1 MSNDKNALKF
11 DDLKWK
17 QASKTEGDNSVVV
30 EVADVKGFDLKA
42 IRATSTYDV
51 TAEQLRARIMDMDN
65 FTQWVNSAVKAEV
78 IHKIADNIQAVYCEH
93 HAPWPVKNRD
103 GVIIQHAVRL
113 DENTICVNL
122 YANNDLAKEK
132 KGLVRIE
139 YIQGAWILEDIAG
152 GKTKLTYQ
160 VHSDPNGNIPD
171 WLINSMISEAPTS
184 TLTNLHNVDFSIYP
198 PENQGLDL
206 SVS

>member
-1 MSNDKNALKF
+1 MSNDINTLKF
-11 DDLKWK
+11 DDVKWK
-17 QASKTEGDNSVVV
+17 QVSKTEGDKGVVV

-65 FTQWVNSAVKAEV
+65 FTTWVNSAVKAEV
-78 IHKIADNIQAVYCEH
+78 IHKIAENIQAVYCEH
-93 HAPWPVKNRD
+93 YAPWPVKNRD

-132 KGLVRIE
+132 KGWVRIE
-139 YIQGAWILEDIAG
+139 YIQGAWI
-152 GKTKLTYQ
+152 
-160 VHSDPNGNIPD
+160 
-171 WLINSMISEAPTS
+171 
-184 TLTNLHNVDFSIYP
+184 
-198 PENQGLDL
+198 
-206 SVS
+206 

>member
-1 MSNDKNALKF
+1 MANGINTLKF

-17 QASKTEGDNSVVV
+17 KVSETKGDKGVVV
-30 EVADVKGFDLKA
+30 EAAEVEGFELRA
-42 IRATSTYDV
+42 IRATSTYNV

-65 FTQWVNSAVKAEV
+65 FTKWVNSAVKAEV
-78 IHKIADNIQAVYCEH
+78 IHQIADNIQAVYCEH

-132 KGLVRIE
+132 KDLVRVE
-139 YIQGAWILEDIAG
+139 YVQGAWILEDIG
-152 GKTKLTYQ
+152 DGKTKLTYQ

-171 WLINSMISEAPTS
+171 WLVNSKISEAPTS
-184 TLTNLHNVDFSIYP
+184 TLTNLHKVDFSIYP
-198 PENQGLDL
+198 AENNALDL
-206 SVS
+206 SIS